1 MSSTTILLSPELR
14 AKVEAKTKECFKIAE
29 KKHKVKFEMPEIR
42 YNVKSTTAGLAYH
55 QKWLIRYNLI
65 LMVENEEHFLNQ
77 TVPHEVAHLINR
89 KVNKV
94 PEGKKRLPPHGKG
107 WKEVMELLGVPA
119 HVTHSYDCTSI
130 DRAPRA
136 KRKTTESKVAR
147 LLNQIK
153 KLNEEDKAFLV
164 DRIENGDIY

>member
-1 MSSTTILLSPELR
+1 MKSEILLSKELR

-29 KKHKVKFEMPEIR
+29 KHHKTKFEMPEIR

-65 LMVENEEHFLNQ
+65 LMVENEEHFLKH

-89 KVNKV
+89 QVNKV
-94 PEGKKRLPPHGKG
+94 PEGKKRLSPHGKE
-107 WKEVMELLGVPA
+107 WKAVMTLLGVPA
-119 HVTHSYDCTSI
+119 DVKHNYDCTSI
-130 DRAPRA
+130 DRQPRA
-136 KRKTTESKVAR
+136 KRVTTESKVAR
-147 LLNQIK
+147 LINQIK
-153 KLNEEDKAFLV
+153 KLNEEDKAILV

>member
-1 MSSTTILLSPELR
+1 MKSEILLSKELR
-14 AKVEAKTKECFKIAE
+14 AKVEAKTKECFNTAE
-29 KKHKVKFEMPEIR
+29 KKFKTKFEMPEIR

-65 LMVENEEHFLNQ
+65 LLVENEEHFLKH

-89 KVNKV
+89 QVNK
-94 PEGKKRLPPHGKG
+94 PADGKKKLMPHGKE
-107 WKEVMELLGVPA
+107 WKDIMALFGIPA
-119 HVTHSYDCTSI
+119 DVKHTYDCASI
-130 DRAPRA
+130 DRTPRS

-147 LLNQIK
+147 ILNQIK
-153 KLNEEDKAFLV
+153 KLNEEDKAILA

>member
-1 MSSTTILLSPELR
+1 MKSEILLSKELR

-29 KKHKVKFEMPEIR
+29 KHFKVKFEMPEIR

-65 LMVENEEHFLNQ
+65 LMVENEEHFLKH

-94 PEGKKRLPPHGKG
+94 PEGKKRLMPHGKE
-107 WKEVMELLGVPA
+107 WKEVMVLLGIPA
-119 HVTHSYDCTSI
+119 DVTHNYDCTSI
-130 DRAPRA
+130 DRTPRA
-136 KRKTTESKVAR
+136 KRKTTESSAQR
-147 LLNQIK
+147 ILNQIM
-153 KLNEEDKAFLV
+153 KLNPDDQAWLI
-164 DRIENGDIY
+164 DRIDNKLF

>member
-1 MSSTTILLSPELR
+1 MNKDVLLSKELR
-14 AKVEAKTKECFKIAE
+14 AKVEAKTLECFKIAS

-65 LMVENEEHFLNQ
+65 LMVENEEHFLKH

-94 PEGKKRLPPHGKG
+94 PEGKKRLMPHGKE
-107 WKEVMELLGVPA
+107 WKEVMALLGVPA
-119 HVTHSYDCTSI
+119 DVTHNYDVTSI

-147 LLNQIK
+147 ILNQIK
-153 KLNEEDKAFLV
+153 KLSEEDKAILV